1 MSNERFTGGNL
12 HARWGEGV
20 EASLVSADTF
30 AGLSGGGGG
39 EGEGGNLYI
48 STDTCWFIGGNRY
61 RGQSRI
67 Y

>member
-30 AGLSGGGGG
+30 AGLSGGGGERER
-39 EGEGGNLYI
+39 EGQLI
-48 STDTCWFIGGNRY
+48 H
-61 RGQSRI
+61 I